1 MNKHDAA
8 TFSEKDF
15 FAGLQSSPSGL
26 RSAEAVTRLRTM
38 GPNEFVKSKHGAWFV
53 FARQF
58 KSSLVFLLIVA
69 ALIAFWLGDYSNGV
83 IMAVIL
89 IINAGLGFYQEYK
102 SERIVEKL
110 SKLVSK
116 QVLVKRDGQTILV
129 DESLIVPGDAVAI
142 REGDVLVADMRLS
155 NTDNL
160 QMNESSLTGESVPV
174 AKKEFSGQ
182 ESLVFAGSVVEKG
195 EGLGIVYATG
205 GATELGSIATLSTR
219 TTRETQYEKS
229 LRLLSSFLMRFVM
242 IGLAM
247 VFVLKLAISG
257 GDTNIVSLLLFIVAM
272 AVAIVPEALPVIA
285 TVSLSRGALRLA
297 KKHVVVKHLSSV
309 EDLGNVTLLC
319 TDKTGTIT
327 ENKMTITK
335 VVSEREEFM
344 LQLAYASAEP
354 VHGTHQKY
362 TNAYDAAFVAFIPE
376 SIKDQGKKLALVKEV
391 PFDPGARRSRTI
403 LFDEAN
409 HKYYLVVLGSAETLL
424 DIAHTAK
431 QKEYKE
437 TIAREGAQGLRHFG
451 IAYKEV
457 EYAAQFNA
465 VTEEVNLVFLG
476 YAVITDPLRPTAK
489 RAIEDAERLG
499 IQIKILTGD
508 SKEVA
513 EYAGKEVGLIS
524 ATQVVYTGDVL
535 EQMSST
541 QFAAALRANNV
552 FARVSPTQKYN
563 IIEELKKTDT
573 VAYQGDGINDAP
585 SLKLADVSIAVN
597 SATDIAKDN
606 ADIILLRKN
615 LEVVVDGIRYGRAI
629 FVNINKYIKHTM
641 ISNFG
646 NFIALSAL
654 YLFSK
659 TLPLLP
665 IQVLLVSVLTD
676 IPLITIS
683 ADTVGDAEIVRPEKH
698 NMKELVDISL
708 ILGIPTAVF
717 ELFYFAMVR
726 FASQDAARTSLFVF
740 LAVIG
745 LVVFYAVRNK
755 RHFWN
760 AKMPSPIVNIA
771 FVFALLFSIGIIYI
785 HPFQAAFSFVS
796 LSIISMSVILALS
809 LLYFLVVDF
818 VKVRYY
824 RARAYSTARIT
835 NNEKG
840 V

>member
-8 TFSEKDF
+8 TLSEKDF
-15 FAGLQSSPSGL
+15 FAIIQGFPNGLSSV
-26 RSAEAVTRLRTM
+26 EAATRLHTM

-58 KSSLVFLLIVA
+58 KSSLVFLLIA
-69 ALIAFWLGDYSNGV
+69 AAIIAFWLGDYSNGI
-83 IMAVIL
+83 IMSAIL

-110 SKLVSK
+110 SKFVSK
-116 QVLVKRDGQTILV
+116 QVFVKRDGQMVLA
-129 DESLIVPGDAVAI
+129 DESSIVLGDMIAV
-142 REGDVLVADMRLS
+142 REGDVLVADMRLL

-160 QMNESSLTGESVPV
+160 QMNESSLTGESLPV
-174 AKKEFSGQ
+174 VKKESAGL
-182 ESLVFAGSVVEKG
+182 ESLAFAGSVVEKG

-242 IGLAM
+242 MGLAL
-247 VFVLKLAISG
+247 VFALKLIISG
-257 GDTNIVSLLLFIVAM
+257 GNANIVSLLLFIVAM

-297 KKHVVVKHLSSV
+297 KKHVVVKHLPSV

-335 VVSEREEFM
+335 VVSEHEEFM
-344 LQLAYASAEP
+344 LQLAYASVEL

-362 TNAYDAAFVAFIPE
+362 TNAYDAAFIAFIPE
-376 SIKDQGKKLALVKEV
+376 SIKDQGKKLTLIKEV
-391 PFDPGARRSRTI
+391 PFDPAVRRSRTI

-424 DIAHTAK
+424 DIAYTPQ

-437 TIAREGAQGLRHFG
+437 AFVREGTQGLRHFG

-457 EYAAQFNA
+457 EYDTHFDVVAQEA
-465 VTEEVNLVFLG
+465 GLVFLG

-489 RAIEDAERLG
+489 RAIEDAEKLG

-524 ATQVVYTGDVL
+524 PTQVVYTGDAL
-535 EQMSST
+535 EQMSPT
-541 QFAAALRANNV
+541 QFAAVLRANNV
-552 FARVSPTQKYN
+552 FARVSPTQKYS

-629 FVNINKYIKHTM
+629 FVNINKYIRHTM

-665 IQVLLVSVLTD
+665 IQILLVSVITD

-717 ELFYFAMVR
+717 ELVYFAMVR
-726 FASQDAARTSLFVF
+726 FAPQDAARTSLFAF

-745 LVVFYAVRNK
+745 LIVFYAVRN
-755 RHFWN
+755 RQHFWN
-760 AKMPSPIVNIA
+760 AKTPSIIVNAA
-771 FVFALLFSIGIIYI
+771 FVLALLFSIGIIYI
-785 HPFQAAFSFVS
+785 HPFQAAFSFIPLSVVS
-796 LSIISMSVILALS
+796 LSVIFALS
-809 LLYFLVVDF
+809 LLYFLVVDL

-824 RARAYSTARIT
+824 RTH
-835 NNEKG
+835 